1 MRIRAKRYSL
11 LALLP
16 TLPLIAL
23 ALAAFALLAC
33 GGDKP
38 PPQLPTTA
46 ARDRVATRIE
56 LVDLVISDPK
66 RAAKVRSL
74 YIAMDSLLLET
85 KRAQAKQL
93 VLLGAERPSTDEETR
108 AGLAAVGKAEADAL
122 ERYMGLQLELR
133 RFTTADEFARL
144 DKIR

>member
-1 MRIRAKRYSL
+1 MRIRMQRNSL
-11 LALLP
+11 LALIP
-16 TLPLIAL
+16 TLALVLGAHGLI
-23 ALAAFALLAC
+23 AC

-38 PPQLPTTA
+38 PAQLPSTA
-46 ARDRVATRIE
+46 ARDRVATRVE
-56 LVDLVISDPK
+56 LVDLVISDPT

-85 KRAQAKQL
+85 KRAQARQL
-93 VLLGAERPSTDEETR
+93 MVLGASERPSTDAETR
-108 AGLAAVGKAEADAL
+108 AGVAAVGKAEAEAL

-144 DKIR
+144 DAIR